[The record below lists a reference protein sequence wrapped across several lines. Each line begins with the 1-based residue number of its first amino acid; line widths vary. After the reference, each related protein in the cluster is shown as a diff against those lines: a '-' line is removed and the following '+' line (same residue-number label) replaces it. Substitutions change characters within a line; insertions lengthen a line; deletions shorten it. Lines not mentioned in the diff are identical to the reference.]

1 MADEV
6 TLATLTSNGGRIAK
20 ILAAQLHVNLFDSQ
34 QGLRGLMEF
43 RPLMGPSGT
52 LNVAKA
58 SMAYTAAA
66 ASSETSGGFS
76 NTAFST
82 GNFDLTPAR
91 YGLQFQPSDLFAMTA
106 GGGAPVTVDTLTSAL
121 LMAFDQTLAHLLTGL
136 FSGVSGNVGTSGADL
151 TADNFF
157 DAIYTLN
164 LANNPR
170 ALAAVLHNVQVND
183 LVESMR
189 GETGA
194 IQYRSDIQGMLGN
207 PGAAYRATILGVD
220 VYQSDKVRTA
230 NANADRQGCM
240 FSNGAFAYTL
250 GDVAEI
256 IRQQMIAPADIVVQ
270 NPEMFIERIRD
281 GANGLTS
288 LLLNM
293 YPGVAE
299 AEDARA
305 VKITTDA

>member
-20 ILAAQLHVNLFDSQ
+20 LLAANLHINLFDSQ
-34 QGLRGLMEF
+34 QGLRGLMV
-43 RPLMGPSGT
+43 RHTLTGPSAT

-66 ASSETSGGFS
+66 ASSETSGGAS

-82 GNFDLTPAR
+82 GNFDLTTAR
-91 YGLQFQPSDLFAMTA
+91 YILRMQPSDLFAMTSA
-106 GGGAPVTVDTLTSAL
+106 GAPATVDTLTTAL
-121 LMAFDQTLAHLLTGL
+121 TMAFDQTLASLLTGL

-151 TADNFF
+151 TANNFF

-170 ALAAVLHNVQVND
+170 QLAAVLHNQQVND
-183 LVESMR
+183 LIESFR

-194 IQYRSDIQGMLGN
+194 IQYRSDIQGILGN
-207 PGAAYRATILGVD
+207 PGAAYRATVLGVD
-220 VYQSDKVRTA
+220 VYQSDKVPLA

-240 FSNGAFAYTL
+240 FSEGAFGYTL
-250 GDVAEI
+250 GDVSEI
-256 IRQQMIAPADIVVQ
+256 IRQQMINPADIIMQ
-270 NPEMFIERIRD
+270 SPEMFIERARD
-281 GANGLTS
+281 AANGLS
-288 LLLNM
+288 ALFLNM
-293 YPGVAE
+293 YPAVAE
-299 AEDARA
+299 QEDARA